1 MTGVVSRDV
10 HVFLADL
17 VVCGLQDVLV
27 LELEV
32 SVDVLAGHEYAVWI
46 LRVER
51 CKGRYILLE
60 LKLGDVSLLV
70 PQPDYN
76 SHIRCRALHN
86 T

>member
-46 LRVER
+46 SGWNVAKVGIS
-51 CKGRYILLE
+51 C
-60 LKLGDVSLLV
+60 S
-70 PQPDYN
+70 N
-76 SHIRCRALHN
+76 
-86 T
+86 